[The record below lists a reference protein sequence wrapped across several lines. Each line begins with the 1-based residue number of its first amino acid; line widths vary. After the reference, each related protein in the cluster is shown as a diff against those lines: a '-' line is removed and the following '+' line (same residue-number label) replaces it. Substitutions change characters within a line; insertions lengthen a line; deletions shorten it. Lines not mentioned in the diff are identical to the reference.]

1 MFTPFKQIV
10 LLILDGFGVATA
22 SEGNAVTAASTRNIN
37 YLINNFPAITLQA
50 SGPSV
55 GLPWGERG
63 NSEVGHLNLGAGRIV
78 SQDLPRIS
86 KSITT
91 GEFFQNKVLLSAI
104 DHVKKNKSRLHL
116 AGLVSNGGVHSSEEH
131 LYALLAM
138 SADNGIRDVFIHMF
152 TDGRDTQPKTATES
166 LDRLSKK
173 IIQLGVGK
181 IATIA
186 GRFYAMDRGG
196 HWEVTEKT
204 YLAMACG
211 VGETALSAREAIANC
226 YERQIFDETIP
237 PTVITGADGKG
248 AVKISD
254 GDSVIF
260 FNFRPDRALQLTRA
274 FVDPKFDK
282 FSKKYPF
289 LKDTYFATMTAYEKD
304 LPVDAAFPPL
314 EIKEALS
321 EVVSKHGW
329 AQYHIAESEKY
340 AHVTSFFNG
349 GREAAWPLEEREII
363 TSPGSYEQRYA
374 NVPEMSAAKIAQK
387 IVEEIKTGTPFI
399 LANFA
404 NADMVGHTGIK
415 TACVKAVK
423 AIDECIGIIAEA
435 ALTAGACFIITAD
448 HGNIE
453 EVIDPRSGMID
464 TEHSMNPVPLIV
476 AGKGLNLKQIRGRGY
491 LELASMVP
499 DGVLSDLA
507 PTILELYALSKPPEM
522 TAVSLLPILLKQS
535 E

>member
-22 SEGNAVTAASTRNIN
+22 SEGNAVSASSTRNIN

-86 KSITT
+86 KSISM
-91 GEFFQNKVLLSAI
+91 GDFFQNPVLVAAMN
-104 DHVKKNKSRLHL
+104 HAKKNKSRLHL
-116 AGLVSNGGVHSSEEH
+116 AGLVSNGDVHSSEEH
-131 LYALLAM
+131 LYALLSMA
-138 SADNGIRDVFIHMF
+138 ADNGIKDVFIHMF
-152 TDGRDTQPKTATES
+152 TDGRDTQPKIATES

-173 IIQLGVGK
+173 ILQLGVGK
-181 IATIA
+181 VATIA

-204 YLAMACG
+204 YLALARAE
-211 VGETALSAREAIANC
+211 GEKALSAREAIANS
-226 YERQIFDETIP
+226 YERQIFDEIIP
-237 PTVITGADGKG
+237 PTVITDADGKPV
-248 AVKISD
+248 AKIAE
-254 GDSVIF
+254 GDAVIF

-282 FSKKYPF
+282 FSKQYPF
-289 LKDTYFATMTAYEKD
+289 LKNMHYATMTAYEKD
-304 LPVDAAFPPL
+304 LPVQVAFPPL
-314 EIKEALS
+314 TINDGLS
-321 EVVSKHGW
+321 ETVSKRGW
-329 AQYHIAESEKY
+329 PQYHIAESEKY

-349 GREAAWPLEEREII
+349 GREAPWPLEEREII

-387 IVEEIKTGTPFI
+387 IVERIKADTPFI

-415 TACVKAVK
+415 TSCVKAVK

-499 DGVLSDLA
+499 DGVLSDLG
-507 PTILELYALSKPPEM
+507 PTVLELYGVPKPPEM
-522 TAVSLLPILLKQS
+522 TAVSLLPLLLKQS